1 VTVDQILTSAFIA
14 ALPRGA
20 VSAAGDAPPLPPEF
34 EGRLAEVVA
43 IGRAAWPGLEVSPAT
58 FAAFLGA
65 RSDVALRGLQVAD
78 LYLACACAERVP
90 GALEAFDRHVGSAVA
105 AFVRAVDPAPELL
118 EEVSQSL
125 KDKLFVGAPDRPAR
139 IGAYLGQGPLA
150 AWVGVAAQR
159 TALSLLRGETALAR
173 AHKRAWAKEPDL
185 ANDPEL
191 AHLKV
196 RYKGVFEAAFRD
208 AFRVLAARDRTI
220 LSLHLLSGLTLER
233 VGAIYRVN
241 ASTIHRWLDRAR
253 ATLLTE
259 TERLLQERLQ
269 VSSKEFVSLARLVGS
284 QLDFSVASLLR
295 EDAGRSTQTG
305 KLVRR

>member
-1 VTVDQILTSAFIA
+1 MVDQILTSAFVA

-20 VSAAGDAPPLPPEF
+20 VSGAGDAPPLPPDF
-34 EGRLAEVVA
+34 EARLAEAVA
-43 IGRAAWPGLEVSPAT
+43 AGRAAWPALDVPPAT

-65 RSDVALRGLQVAD
+65 RTDSSLRGLHVAD

-90 GALEAFDRHVGSAVA
+90 GALEAFDRHVAESVA
-105 AFVRAVDPAPELL
+105 ASVRAVDPAPEMLD
-118 EEVSQSL
+118 EVAQIL
-125 KDKLFVGAPDRPAR
+125 KDRLFVGGPERPAR

-159 TALSLLRGETALAR
+159 TALSRLRGETALAR

-208 AFRVLAARDRTI
+208 AFRVLAPRERTI

-233 VGAIYRVN
+233 MGAIYRVN
-241 ASTIHRWLDRAR
+241 ASTIHRWIDRAR
-253 ATLLTE
+253 GLLLTE

-269 VSSKEFVSLARLVGS
+269 VSPNEFMSLARLVGS
-284 QLDFSVASLLR
+284 QLDVSVASLLR
-295 EDAGRSTQTG
+295 EDPGATTQSD
-305 KLVRR
+305 KVVRR